1 VLTNATTAKRDGAS
15 ELFTRYSPAIY
26 RYCLRRLRSREEA
39 EDALQVTYLN
49 AWRSL
54 ESGFQPADPR
64 PWLFQIA
71 ANVCSSNLRSMLTGP
86 RLELREPE
94 TLDKFARANERTEIL
109 SDLTA
114 AVRELPDRQR
124 RALVL
129 RDWQGLAYDEIA
141 ADLAISDAAVE
152 TLIFRARRS
161 VAATLAK
168 RDWRPN
174 VAASARAALAWP
186 LGVFHAKAALT
197 GGTAHAKSALAI
209 ACGTAAPLVAF
220 GILQTVLFSADV
232 AKEAHKRTPPVEA
245 PLRPAREHGLR
256 PLLAREG
263 SEQRPVE
270 TEQKQREKRGEE
282 PKHASAPQGPASHP
296 ASPSQPEAPSGA
308 PDARAAAVLCHGT
321 NSKSNPGVTIT
332 VAPQATVNG
341 HRDDATGACG

>member
-1 VLTNATTAKRDGAS
+1 MR
-15 ELFTRYSPAIY
+15 SP
-26 RYCLRRLRSREEA
+26 EEA

-54 ESGFQPADPR
+54 NAGFQPAAPR

-71 ANVCSSNLRSMLTGP
+71 ANVCSSNLRSTLGGP
-86 RLELREPE
+86 RLELRDPE
-94 TLDKFARANERTEIL
+94 AFDELARADEQSEVL

-141 ADLAISDAAVE
+141 AQLAVSDAAVE

-168 RDWRPN
+168 REWRPS
-174 VAASARAALAWP
+174 VATSARAALVWP
-186 LGVFHAKAALT
+186 FGLFPAKSALT

-220 GILQTVLFSADV
+220 GVLQIFVFGSEAAKQANRRPAPV
-232 AKEAHKRTPPVEA
+232 AASVEA
-245 PLRPAREHGLR
+245 PLPSVREPFLR
-256 PLLAREG
+256 PLLVNDGPEERSMRA
-263 SEQRPVE
+263 
-270 TEQKQREKRGEE
+270 EQKQREKGGEE
-282 PKHASAPQGPASHP
+282 PKHANTPQEPASHP
-296 ASPSQPEAPSGA
+296 ASPSEPEAPSVA
-308 PDARAAAVLCHGT
+308 PSAGDKVVLCHGT
-321 NSKSNPGVTIT
+321 KSKNNPGVTIT
-332 VAPQATVNG
+332 VPPQAAANG
-341 HRDDATGACG
+341 HKDDASGACG